1 VSSGVWR
8 FRDNHLTRALKAA
21 KKAGYCV
28 NKATI
33 SSNGEIV
40 LMFGNDVSS
49 NGNDN
54 DNDNDNDTPNPWD
67 QVYVANQKR
76 PT

>member
-1 VSSGVWR
+1 MSSGAWR

-40 LMFGNDVSS
+40 LMFGNDVPS
-49 NGNDN
+49 NG
-54 DNDNDNDTPNPWD
+54 NDNDNDTPNPWD

>member
-1 VSSGVWR
+1 MSSGAWR

-21 KKAGYCV
+21 KKAGYWV

-40 LMFGNDVSS
+40 LMFGGDVSS
-49 NGNDN
+49 NDN
-54 DNDNDNDTPNPWD
+54 DHDTPNPWD

>member
-1 VSSGVWR
+1 MSSGVWR

-40 LMFGNDVSS
+40 LMFGGDVLS
-49 NGNDN
+49 
-54 DNDNDNDTPNPWD
+54 NDNDTPNPWD

>member
-1 VSSGVWR
+1 VSSGAWR

-21 KKAGYCV
+21 KKAGFCV

-40 LMFGNDVSS
+40 LMFGNDVLS
-49 NGNDN
+49 NG
-54 DNDNDNDTPNPWD
+54 NDNDNDTPNPWD